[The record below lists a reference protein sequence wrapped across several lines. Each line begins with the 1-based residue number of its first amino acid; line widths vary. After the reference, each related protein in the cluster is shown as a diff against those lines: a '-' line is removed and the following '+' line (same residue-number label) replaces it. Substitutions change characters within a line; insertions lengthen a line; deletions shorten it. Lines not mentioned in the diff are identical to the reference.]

1 MRPHS
6 AATKAPPSGRPL
18 VFSLGPVGAV
28 RLLGNDALGAK
39 SARIGEHGR
48 PIFGDVLVEQ
58 DAGLGIA
65 QQPRQRSLAVE
76 EREIAQILA
85 IMLDQV
91 EGRRGSRFE
100 RRPLVRVLSSGTAN
114 GQSKGPTSAGP
125 SVGLVGARRACSSYS
140 AELSPAPS
148 GSHHS
153 LK

>member
-65 QQPRQRSLAVE
+65 QQPRQAALRS
-76 EREIAQILA
+76 RN
-85 IMLDQV
+85 
-91 EGRRGSRFE
+91 GRLRK
-100 RRPLVRVLSSGTAN
+100 SSPSCSIK
-114 GQSKGPTSAGP
+114 SKA
-125 SVGLVGARRACSSYS
+125 
-140 AELSPAPS
+140 
-148 GSHHS
+148 
-153 LK
+153 